1 MPLEPTTG
9 RAFQVDL
16 HGVVDLLARHLY
28 SGPRVYVRELLQNG
42 VDAITA
48 RRAVDPACPATVRL
62 RPLADGSLA
71 VVDSGVGLTRAEA
84 EELLAT
90 VGRSSKRDLDLGLG
104 REEFLGQFGIGLLS
118 AFMVADEIELVSR
131 SARDPGAA
139 AIRWLG
145 RADGSYDLAELPAAD
160 LPSGSTVLLR
170 PRRDLEH
177 WLAGETVAAL
187 AAEFGSLLPVDVAVE
202 VPLGGPGTTGAG
214 GAVGAVAVDG
224 DPATRTRVLADGRAR
239 PGHAW
244 RRVTVPDLPWARTHA
259 DDAARTRA
267 LERYCEQ
274 TFGFTPLAHLD
285 LEVPLAGV
293 TGVAFVLPAAVPP
306 GGGGT
311 HRVSVKRMLLGAR
324 VEGLLPEWA
333 FFVRCAIDA
342 SALRPTASREQL
354 YTDEVLLA
362 TQEALAGQVRDWTL
376 RTLESGTALARQFVA
391 THHLAVRSLALTDDT
406 MLDLAARILPYETT
420 DGTLTLAEVAQ
431 EHGRVVF
438 APTLEDYRRIAP
450 VARAQGVAVVNAGYV
465 YDADLLARLSGRN
478 RLGVEVRPLGA
489 GDIAQVLAA
498 PAPER
503 ELETLDAV
511 RAAGAVLRPQD
522 CDVLLRTF
530 EPADLPAVLLHDR
543 DGDHQR
549 DLHAAMAEADDVW
562 SDVLAGFAEPAP
574 ARRLVLNDA
583 SPVVRDLLA
592 APPGEVAAAG
602 VRSLY
607 VSALLLA
614 GEPLRARESELMTGS
629 LAVLLRAGLGGAAG
643 RGTDVPGRD
652 HRDHRDDHDDEDAGG
667 PAGQERA

>member
-1 MPLEPTTG
+1 MTAPLEPTTG

-48 RRAVDPACPATVRL
+48 RRAVDPGCPATVRL

-131 SARDPGAA
+131 SARDPAA
-139 AIRWLG
+139 PAIRWVG

-160 LPSGSTVLLR
+160 LPPGSSVLLR

-202 VPLGGPGTTGAG
+202 VPLGGPGTTSGDVSGAG
-214 GAVGAVAVDG
+214 ENQAG
-224 DPATRTRVLADGRAR
+224 DPATRARQLADGRAR
-239 PGHAW
+239 RGHAW
-244 RRVTVPDLPWARTHA
+244 RRVTVTDLPWARTHA
-259 DDAARTRA
+259 DDAERTRA
-267 LERYCEQ
+267 LQRYCER

-324 VEGLLPEWA
+324 VEGLLPDWA

-465 YDADLLARLSGRN
+465 YDADLLARLAGRN

-498 PAPER
+498 PTPER

-562 SDVLAGFAEPAP
+562 SDVLAGFAEPAA

-629 LAVLLRAGLGGAAG
+629 LAVLLRAGLGSAGPAGAGAG
-643 RGTDVPGRD
+643 RQHDED
-652 HRDHRDDHDDEDAGG
+652 HEPDEDAGG